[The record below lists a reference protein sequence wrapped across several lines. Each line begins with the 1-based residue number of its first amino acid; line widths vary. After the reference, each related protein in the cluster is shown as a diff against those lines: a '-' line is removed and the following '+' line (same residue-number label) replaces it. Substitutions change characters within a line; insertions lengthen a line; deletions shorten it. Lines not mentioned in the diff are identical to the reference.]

1 VDAPGGVAQRSTKET
16 ATATTRTTTAAAI
29 TTVAIAVKQQS
40 KVEKLGQNSANNANA
55 WTLRISLITAP
66 NVTKAKINV
75 VWQTTKAMATVTTKT
90 ITVVA
95 ITTAVIAALRLSSK
109 NSAKNASVLIPPPTN
124 VTKAKIHVVRQNSKA
139 METVTTTTTTVVA
152 ITTAV
157 IAARKHSR
165 RQLKKNTAKS
175 ASAWIRRANK
185 LCFFFATR
193 FFLRFI
199 LRY

>member
-1 VDAPGGVAQRSTKET
+1 MGGLDLVDAPGSAELQLTKEM
-16 ATATTRTTTAAAI
+16 ATATMRTTTAAAI
-29 TTVAIAVKQQS
+29 TTVAIAVKQQP
-40 KVEKLGQNSANNANA
+40 KMEKLGQNSANNANA

-109 NSAKNASVLIPPPTN
+109 NTAKNASVLIPPPTN
-124 VTKAKIHVVRQNSKA
+124 VTKAKI
-139 METVTTTTTTVVA
+139 TVVA
-152 ITTAV
+152 ITTVV

-185 LCFFFATR
+185 LCFFFCHKI
-193 FFLRFI
+193 FFEIYFEI
-199 LRY
+199 LMKIAR

>member
-1 VDAPGGVAQRSTKET
+1 MGGLDLVDAPGSAELQLTKEM
-16 ATATTRTTTAAAI
+16 ATATMRTTTAAAI
-29 TTVAIAVKQQS
+29 TTVAIAVKQQP
-40 KVEKLGQNSANNANA
+40 KMEQLGQNSANNANA

-75 VWQTTKAMATVTTKT
+75 V
-90 ITVVA
+90 
-95 ITTAVIAALRLSSK
+95 
-109 NSAKNASVLIPPPTN
+109 
-124 VTKAKIHVVRQNSKA
+124 RQNSKA
-139 METVTTTTTTVVA
+139 METVTTKTTTVVA